1 MTHFIENDNGIV
13 VKYKKKKNKWMKW
26 CAEIC
31 FKIF

>member
-13 VKYKKKKNKWMKW
+13 VKYKKKNKWMKW